1 MEKGL
6 CEICNPKQWK
16 TISSDMLTE
25 NGYPVYGA
33 NGIIGYYTSYN
44 HEEPTIL
51 ITCRGATCG
60 TLNICESFSYVNG
73 NAMAL
78 DNLSEEIDIRYLYY
92 YLLSR
97 GLSDVIT
104 GSAQPQIVRRSLAKV
119 KVMYPPLDEQRKI
132 AAVLDKV
139 RDLIAKR
146 RQQLDKLD
154 EMVKARFVEL
164 LGLEKAVQNAE
175 PLENFLENITYGFTN
190 PMPDAEEGPW
200 KITAKD
206 IIDGKINFLTA
217 RKTTT
222 EAFDALTEKSRPI
235 IGDVLLTKDGT
246 LGRMAIVEDTN
257 ICVNQSV
264 AVLRCNKRVVPKIL
278 MYLLQMPEYQR
289 DMISNAGG
297 GTIKHIYITK
307 VNKMQVAV
315 PSMETQKKLLAFLGK
330 IEKIKTTISHS
341 LEHLETLKKALL
353 QKYFG

>member
-104 GSAQPQIVRRSLAKV
+104 GSAQPQIVRQSLAKV

-154 EMVKARFVEL
+154 EMVKARFVEM

-341 LEHLETLKKALL
+341 LEHLEILKKALL